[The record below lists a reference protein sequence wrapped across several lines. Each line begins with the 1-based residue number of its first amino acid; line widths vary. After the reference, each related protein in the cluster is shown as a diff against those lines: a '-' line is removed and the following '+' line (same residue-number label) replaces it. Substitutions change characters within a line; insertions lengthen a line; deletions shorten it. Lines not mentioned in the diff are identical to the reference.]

1 MNWWKRLLRSVWPS
15 SAGANTPSA
24 GPNIPG
30 WRIAEARDHWM
41 VWRDADGD
49 VLSLA
54 VQAKS
59 LQNDL
64 PSLSDEDA
72 VRRYCRGLAESGRAG
87 LVEATTTASS
97 HGPAIR
103 LIYKKL
109 TIPAFQFTG
118 MLIMPMP
125 NATCIWTTVA
135 GEHGTTGIREAVI
148 TAELMNQGKLTVES
162 YQASWAQDPYDSAY
176 CGVDRSTLRY
186 LSDDESYDPQFPQHP
201 LSKVRQE
208 LRTLASV
215 EID

>member
-1 MNWWKRLLRSVWPS
+1 
-15 SAGANTPSA
+15 
-24 GPNIPG
+24 
-30 WRIAEARDHWM
+30 
-41 VWRDADGD
+41 
-49 VLSLA
+49 
-54 VQAKS
+54 
-59 LQNDL
+59 
-64 PSLSDEDA
+64 
-72 VRRYCRGLAESGRAG
+72 
-87 LVEATTTASS
+87 
-97 HGPAIR
+97 
-103 LIYKKL
+103 
-109 TIPAFQFTG
+109 